1 MDGLNHN
8 QLINELASTMT
19 SLSSQQQYCPALLL
33 QDSATGSSS
42 AAVGDLAS
50 AGGNPIE
57 ISKAILEKDGIFG
70 FWKGLRP
77 TLIGIIPAR
86 SIYFFSYEQSKRFLG
101 GAGLKEGEVSNALVS
116 GFFAG
121 KFESRR
127 PLGSHIPSSRLT
139 WSSFLKG

>member
-1 MDGLNHN
+1 MTLLTLSLDWV
-8 QLINELASTMT
+8 IFASFELAGDNKQT
-19 SLSSQQQYCPALLL
+19 QL
-33 QDSATGSSS
+33 QSSS

-127 PLGSHIPSSRLT
+127 PFDLISPPGDLRGRH
-139 WSSFLKG
+139 FKG